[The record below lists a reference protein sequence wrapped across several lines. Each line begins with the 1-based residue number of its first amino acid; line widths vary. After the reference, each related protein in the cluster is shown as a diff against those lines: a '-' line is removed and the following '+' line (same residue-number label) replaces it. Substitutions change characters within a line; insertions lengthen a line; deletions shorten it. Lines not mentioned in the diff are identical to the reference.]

1 MTVLRR
7 LMWASTSLPCE
18 RKRYLALWHAHQGL
32 SALQIEDLGLLSV
45 SRLYQQGGLDA
56 LKERVQPGQQ
66 SRLTPGILAD
76 IRAQLASGER
86 TWNSRTLAEYIA
98 QKYDVT
104 IGRTALRDQWR
115 AAGMSWQRTR
125 YVVAGQ
131 VDPEQKAAFRDDLEA
146 VKKGR

>member
-1 MTVLRR
+1 
-7 LMWASTSLPCE
+7 MWASTSLPCE

-32 SALQIEDLGLLSV
+32 SALQIEALGLLSADPICRTI
-45 SRLYQQGGLDA
+45 RLYQQGGLDA
-56 LKERVQPGQQ
+56 LLERVHPGRQ
-66 SRLTPGILAD
+66 SRLTPEILAD
-76 IRAQLASGER
+76 VRERLESGER

-98 QKYDVT
+98 QQHGVT
-104 IGRTALRDQWR
+104 IGRTALRDQLR

-131 VDPEQKAAFRDDLEA
+131 ADPQEKAAFQDDLEA